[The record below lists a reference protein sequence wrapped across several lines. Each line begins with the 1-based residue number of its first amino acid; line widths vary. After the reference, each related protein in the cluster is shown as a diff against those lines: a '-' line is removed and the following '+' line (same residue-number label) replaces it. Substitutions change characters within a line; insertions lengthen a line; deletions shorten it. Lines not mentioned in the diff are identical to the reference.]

1 MPIVFV
7 FCIIG
12 IIVLGI
18 TAFNIIEPFIW
29 QQKLNKISVKYMFI
43 IEKFGYLTPKEKND
57 MMLDLKENG
66 FKIENISVDAPDKIK
81 NYGELIEFCIKYRTS
96 YKKLLFLDGKIN
108 IKEIPLIIK
117 ADKYT
122 YSKI

>member
-12 IIVLGI
+12 IIIIGI
-18 TAFNIIEPFIW
+18 TSFNIIESFIW

-43 IEKFGYLTPKEKND
+43 IEKFGYLTPKEKNN
-57 MMLDLKENG
+57 MLLDLKENG

-96 YKKLLFLDGKIN
+96 YKRVLFSDGKIN